1 MEAGCTRWAVLL
13 AIAAACSPLR
23 AEPASRCL
31 SALATTGMQIIG
43 NRAGP
48 ESPFEQV
55 PSDCLKT
62 FFLHCSREA
71 GERVLALGEAAVCS
85 VGYEV
90 LLKRE
95 FGGDF
100 DALLAWWR
108 VRRPDPNAEPVD
120 DDARR

>member
-1 MEAGCTRWAVLL
+1 METRYIRWAVSL
-13 AIAAACSPLR
+13 AIAAACLPLR
-23 AEPASRCL
+23 AEPDRCVAAVAMTSL
-31 SALATTGMQIIG
+31 LIIG
-43 NRAGP
+43 DRSGT
-48 ESPFEQV
+48 EGPFEQV
-55 PSDCLKT
+55 PPDCLKA
-62 FFLHCSREA
+62 FFLHCSRVAEQ
-71 GERVLALGEAAVCS
+71 RVLPLAEAAVCS

-108 VRRPDPNAEPVD
+108 VRRPETV